1 MDRSVTLLSA
11 IAFINSNIRLMFRG
25 SYANDIYVHLGKVY
39 SQSSKGR
46 TSVCIELR
54 KQFINVLFFLGE
66 EAKRGNI

>member
-11 IAFINSNIRLMFRG
+11 IAFINSNIRPGCLEEVTNH
-25 SYANDIYVHLGKVY
+25 ANDIYVHLGKVY

-54 KQFINVLFFLGE
+54 KQFINVLFFF
-66 EAKRGNI
+66 